1 MLEAAGHRRPRRAVW
16 PDGLTEREVDVLRL
30 LAQARSSR
38 QIAAELC
45 ITEKT
50 VRNHIDHVYTKLGVS
65 NRVGASLY
73 AVQHGLAG
81 NFPDP
86 VGG

>member
-1 MLEAAGHRRPRRAVW
+1 MASPK
-16 PDGLTEREVDVLRL
+16 REVDVLRL

-38 QIAAELC
+38 QIAAELT
-45 ITEKT
+45 ISEKT

-81 NFPDP
+81 SFPDP
-86 VGG
+86 ARG

>member
-1 MLEAAGHRRPRRAVW
+1 M
-16 PDGLTEREVDVLRL
+16 LRL

-38 QIAAELC
+38 EIATELT
-45 ITEKT
+45 ISKKT

-81 NFPDP
+81 GFTGPARESRHLP
-86 VGG
+86 HEPGWPSG